1 MAIINLKKKSL
12 AEIQAMI
19 VELTAAETAVREQET
34 AKVEALAK
42 YENEKLAWAETC
54 VKALKGVTPLTF
66 EAIFTELPAKPAKPA
81 VLSTTKTVRTR
92 TTTTPGTQTKAAI
105 ITATAPAKYEDL
117 VDAILAVYPETSE
130 SALKQNIVWY
140 CKKGE
145 DGIYRLK

>member
-1 MAIINLKKKSL
+1 MTINLKNKSL

-19 VELTAAETAVREQET
+19 AELTAVETAVKEQET
-34 AKVEALAK
+34 AKAEALAK
-42 YENEKLAWAETC
+42 YENDKFAWAETC
-54 VKALKGVTPLTF
+54 CKLLKGVTPASF
-66 EAIFTELPAKPAKPA
+66 EAVFAELPAKPAKPA
-81 VLSTTKTVRTR
+81 ILSTVKTVRTR

-105 ITATAPAKYEDL
+105 IAATAPAKYEDL